1 MPHMPHQP
9 NAAHRLS
16 EDRLPADPIDLFRVW
31 MTEAEASGLAYPN
44 AMVLATATSDG
55 VPSGRVVLLKDVDVR
70 GFAFYTNYTSRKA
83 NEMETNPHASLVF
96 YWSGSGRQVRV
107 EGMVERTS
115 REESEAYFATRPRE
129 SQVGAWAS
137 PQSSVIAHRGELEA
151 KFEQAHERFKGQ
163 PIPRPPHWGG
173 YRVLPQM
180 IEFWQE
186 REHRLHDRVCYRR
199 SGPGWTIERLSP

>member
-16 EDRLPADPIDLFRVW
+16 EDHLPADPIDLFRVW

-55 VPSGRVVLLKDVDVR
+55 VPSGRVVLLKEVDAK

-83 NEMETNPHASLVF
+83 NELEANPQASLVF

-107 EGMVERTS
+107 EGRVERTS

-151 KFEQAHERFKGQ
+151 NFEQARERFKDQ
-163 PIPRPPHWGG
+163 SIPRPPHWGG
-173 YRVLPQM
+173 YRVLPEM

-186 REHRLHDRVCYRR
+186 REHRLHDRVRYRR
-199 SGPGWTIERLSP
+199 SSPGWTIERLSP

>member
-1 MPHMPHQP
+1 MPHVPHQP
-9 NAAHRLS
+9 NAAQRLS
-16 EDRLPADPIDLFRVW
+16 EDHLPADPIDLFRIW

-55 VPSGRVVLLKDVDVR
+55 VPSGRVVLLKEVDAR

-83 NEMETNPHASLVF
+83 NELEANPQASLVF

-107 EGMVERTS
+107 EGRAERTS

-151 KFEQAHERFKGQ
+151 NFEQAQERFKDQ
-163 PIPRPPHWGG
+163 SIPRPPHWGG

-186 REHRLHDRVCYRR
+186 REHRLHDRVRYRR
-199 SGPGWTIERLSP
+199 SSPGWTIERLSP